1 MKITAAVAAFA
12 LFASQAVAVVPTP
25 IASCTKSVVVM
36 PGDPG
41 CGDFA
46 ARYGTTFDKLLEW
59 NLKLRP
65 DCLNLDVCF
74 PICVSITPGA
84 GTLAKPIPGCD
95 LPGYT
100 PSGGPAPTSTG
111 QPTAPPPTSS
121 AGPGNST
128 ARPTTTAPSTVTSQG
143 LKPPTSTLPGN
154 SAGNTLKA
162 SAGALAGVILSVV
175 YLL

>member
-25 IASCTKSVVVM
+25 IASCTKSVVVV

-41 CGDFA
+41 CSDFA
-46 ARYGTTFDKLLEW
+46 ARHGTTFEKLLEW

-65 DCLNLDVCF
+65 DCLNLDVCY
-74 PICVSITPGA
+74 PICVSVTPGA
-84 GTLAKPIPGCD
+84 GTLAPATPGCD

-100 PSGGPAPTSTG
+100 PPGGPAPTSTA
-111 QPTAPPPTSS
+111 QPPAQAPTSS

-128 ARPTTTAPSTVTSQG
+128 ARPTTTAPSTVTTQVV
-143 LKPPTSTLPGN
+143 KPPTTTTPGN
-154 SAGNTLKA
+154 AGNTLKA